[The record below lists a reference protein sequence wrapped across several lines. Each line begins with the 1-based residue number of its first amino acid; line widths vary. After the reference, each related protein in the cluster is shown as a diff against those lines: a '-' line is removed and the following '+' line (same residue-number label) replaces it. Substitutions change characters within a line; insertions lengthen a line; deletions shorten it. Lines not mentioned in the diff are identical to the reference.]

1 VNPLEYAV
9 VIERQGHSYGAHVPD
24 LPGCAVV
31 GQSRRE
37 VQANI
42 RKAIRIY
49 IDDMIADG
57 ESIPVPATSVIWVAR
72 PARKARAR

>member
-1 VNPLEYAV
+1 MRYAI
-9 VIERQGHSYGAHVPD
+9 VIERAEGNFSAYVPD

-42 RKAIRIY
+42 PKAIRIY

-57 ESIPVPATSVIWVAR
+57 EFIPVPATSVIWMAR